1 LDFQYLDID
10 NLFVRY
16 HDTQSKGNPVLL
28 LHGLGGSIES
38 WLKNISAISAE
49 ELRVIVLDLPGFGLS
64 DKPKIN
70 YTINFY
76 TIFIA
81 KFIKSLKIDSCL
93 SIVGCSLGGQIAAEI
108 AIKYPTLSSKL
119 VLISPAGAPP
129 YSFKG
134 TYALR
139 KYIGVT
145 RARSVQEV
153 KEALSVVDNN
163 NNIINNTYAQDFY
176 HKLSTPGAKEAFI
189 SALKG
194 SADAP
199 RLSKRLD
206 RIQANTLLIWGKN
219 DQIIPVKYI
228 EPFIKMKNCRII
240 LIENSGHVPFINKPQ
255 LFNKIVT
262 AFIKE

>member
-1 LDFQYLDID
+1 MDFKYLDID
-10 NLFVRY
+10 SILVRY

-38 WLKNISAISAE
+38 WLKNINAISAE
-49 ELRVIVLDLPGFGLS
+49 ELRVIILDLPGFGLS

-81 KFIKSLKIDSCL
+81 KFIRSLKIGSSL
-93 SIVGCSLGGQIAAEI
+93 SIVGCSLGGHIAAEI
-108 AIKYPTLSSKL
+108 AINYPNLSSKL
-119 VLISPAGAPP
+119 VLISPAGALP

-134 TYALR
+134 THSLR
-139 KYIGVT
+139 KYIGIT
-145 RARSVQEV
+145 RASSVQEA
-153 KEALSVVDNN
+153 KEVLSVVDNN
-163 NNIINNTYAQDFY
+163 IVDDTYAQDFY

-189 SALKG
+189 SAFKG
-194 SADAP
+194 SANAP

-206 RIQANTLLIWGKN
+206 RIEANTLLIWGKN

-228 EPFIKMKNCRII
+228 EPFIRMKNCRII
-240 LIENSGHVPFINKPQ
+240 LIENSGHVPFIGKPH

-262 AFIKE
+262 DFIKE

>member
-1 LDFQYLDID
+1 MDFQYLDID
-10 NLFVRY
+10 SLLVRY

-38 WLKNISAISAE
+38 WLKNIRAISAE
-49 ELRVIVLDLPGFGLS
+49 EFRVIVLDLPGFGLS

-81 KFIKSLKIDSCL
+81 KFIKSLKIDSSL
-93 SIVGCSLGGQIAAEI
+93 SIVGCSLGGHIAAEI
-108 AIKYPTLSSKL
+108 AINYPTLASKL
-119 VLISPAGAPP
+119 VLISPAGALP

-134 TYALR
+134 THALR
-139 KYIGVT
+139 KYIGIT
-145 RARSVQEV
+145 RAKSVQEV
-153 KEALSVVDNN
+153 KEALSLVDNN
-163 NNIINNTYAQDFY
+163 IVNDTYAQDFY
-176 HKLSTPGAKEAFI
+176 YKLSTPGAKEAFI
-189 SALKG
+189 SAFKG

-228 EPFIKMKNCRII
+228 EPFIRMNNCRII
-240 LIENSGHVPFINKPQ
+240 LIENSGHIPFINKPQ

-262 AFIKE
+262 GFIKE